1 MHFYALRISCESCS
15 RPFVVGGSP
24 QSDLT
29 SWHGVL
35 VECSHCGASI
45 LATTGEVVD
54 LGRRAP
60 DAPGSGSPGCGPVRA
75 ARTRSVTGM

>member
-1 MHFYALRISCESCS
+1 MHFYAFRICCESCS

-45 LATTGEVVD
+45 LASTGEVVD

-60 DAPGSGSPGCGPVRA
+60 DVPGGGSLGSGPLRA
-75 ARTRSVTGM
+75 ARTGSVIEM